1 MSACLPA
8 CLCVLCATT
17 KCTGECTSTTTT
29 ITTITTLF
37 FAHWITV
44 CCCCC
49 NPSCILYPLSFSPP
63 LPPFSQF
70 THFIWCQLITSN
82 FVNWLY
88 SPLHTLIFFLLPIWP
103 YIVVQCCCCLSDSN
117 CLLPLPL
124 TPKKSLQT
132 GTRLSFAGHCHPSS
146 KGANYFSAFFS
157 KHLSPS
163 FPFFDF
169 SGLVTLSPTFSSF
182 FFLLLLL
189 LLLLLFLLPNF
200 SALSSSSQS
209 LTFWWTV
216 FN

>member
-1 MSACLPA
+1 MSINYQQFCEL
-8 CLCVLCATT
+8 
-17 KCTGECTSTTTT
+17 
-29 ITTITTLF
+29 II
-37 FAHWITV
+37 
-44 CCCCC
+44 
-49 NPSCILYPLSFSPP
+49 LSFSYSHS
-63 LPPFSQF
+63 FSS
-70 THFIWCQLITSN
+70 SN
-82 FVNWLY
+82 LAVHC
-88 SPLHTLIFFLLPIWP
+88 SA
-103 YIVVQCCCCLSDSN
+103 VQCCCCLSDSN

-189 LLLLLFLLPNF
+189 LLLLFLLPNF